1 MADAMHSIISNK
13 ALYNTLRD
21 RGIEEIHG
29 ITWEKAGKKVI
40 DIYNKVIEDRRK

>member
-1 MADAMHSIISNK
+1 MADAMHSIITNK
-13 ALYNTLRD
+13 ALYDTLRD

-40 DIYNKVIEDRRK
+40 DIYNNVINSRK